1 LLYYLSRFDYS
12 VVLKYKTWLYFLL
25 DWDMIVLARLLPGV
39 IEKIKELLHEMVQS

>member
-1 LLYYLSRFDYS
+1 MAKRDFS
-12 VVLKYKTWLYFLL
+12 VVGSLFFDSLL